1 MSAAAPGE
9 VVIDEEPGCAPPLHP
24 SVVEPSNGREGIRAA
39 ALQHDRE
46 SRKGL
51 LKVAWP
57 KQAFIPGERRVEVVH
72 QVLRKSVRV
81 SCGERIK
88 RLRRKRIEHRVDGI
102 RVRGLQPG
110 VRLKTKPC
118 RIFLVDVVV
127 ETDGLDLLVV
137 IAGVRD
143 ALPVGAT
150 IPGGAKRAAKYRRR
164 CAAYISV
171 KVEHLLIEQTG
182 LIRIARPAA
191 GRLPPRKLL
200 QDVRLERRTGNDR
213 RRDDW

>member
-1 MSAAAPGE
+1 MGASAPGE
-9 VVIDEEPGCAPPLHP
+9 VVIDEEPGCAPALYP
-24 SVVEPSNGREGIRAA
+24 SVVEPSNGREGIRPAT
-39 ALQHDRE
+39 LQYDRE

-57 KQAFIPGERRVEVVH
+57 EQAFVPRKRRVEVVH
-72 QVLRKSVRV
+72 QVLRENVRV

-102 RVRGLQPG
+102 RVRSLQPG

-118 RIFLVDVVV
+118 RISRVDVVV

-137 IAGVRD
+137 VAGVRD

-150 IPGGAKRAAKYRRR
+150 IPGAAQRTAKYRRR
-164 CAAYISV
+164 CAAGISV
-171 KVEHLLIEQTG
+171 EVEHLLIEQTV
-182 LIRIARPAA
+182 LIRTAGPAP
-191 GRLPPRKLL
+191 GCLPPRKLL
-200 QDVRLERRTGNDR
+200 QDVRLKRCTGNNR
-213 RRDDW
+213 RRDD

>member
-9 VVIDEEPGCAPPLHP
+9 VVIDEEPGGAPALYP
-24 SVVEPSNGREGIRAA
+24 SVVKPSNGRESVCAA
-39 ALQHDRE
+39 TLQYDRE
-46 SRKGL
+46 SRNGL
-51 LKVAWP
+51 LKVAWS

-72 QVLRKSVRV
+72 QVLRENVRV

-127 ETDGLDLLVV
+127 EPDGLHLLVV
-137 IAGVRD
+137 VARVRD
-143 ALPVGAT
+143 ALLVRATLPRGEWATFYRVG
-150 IPGGAKRAAKYRRR
+150 
-164 CAAYISV
+164 CAAGIS
-171 KVEHLLIEQTG
+171 
-182 LIRIARPAA
+182 
-191 GRLPPRKLL
+191 
-200 QDVRLERRTGNDR
+200 
-213 RRDDW
+213 